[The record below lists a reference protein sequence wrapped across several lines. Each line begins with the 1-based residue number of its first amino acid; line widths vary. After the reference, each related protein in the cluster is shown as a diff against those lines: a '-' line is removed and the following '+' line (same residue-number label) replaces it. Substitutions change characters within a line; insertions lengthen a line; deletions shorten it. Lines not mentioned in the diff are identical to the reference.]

1 MRETRVKGK
10 ARKDEIITIRFYFL
24 SAAISFLGT
33 RYSIESIS
41 LGSFIP
47 ASIATALSPCLQ
59 HSSGVSFSFF
69 YFFNKV
75 YDNPPL
81 QLYDC
86 FSPFH

>member
-47 ASIATALSPCLQ
+47 ASITPALSPCLQ

-81 QLYDC
+81 QLYDR
-86 FSPFH
+86 FSRFH

>member
-10 ARKDEIITIRFYFL
+10 ARKDEIITIRIYFL
-24 SAAISFLGT
+24 SAAIHFLGT

-47 ASIATALSPCLQ
+47 ASITTALSPCLQ

-69 YFFNKV
+69 LF
-75 YDNPPL
+75 L
-81 QLYDC
+81 
-86 FSPFH
+86 